1 MGAAVRH
8 PSAGLT
14 VLAPAKLNLSLEVL
28 RRRPDGYHELC
39 TLFQAIDL
47 CDELTVE
54 PADGLTLTVEGDAPP
69 GEENLVLRA
78 AHMLLPYAGGRG
90 AHLRLRKRIPSG
102 AGLGG
107 GSSDAAAALLALDR
121 LWRTGL
127 EPPGLAEMAR
137 TLGADVPFFLHGGTA
152 LGTGRGDEI
161 KPLPDV
167 SSLWFVLSVPPF
179 SLPEKTARVFRNLR
193 ADELTDGLRTLQ
205 LAAALRGGGSPGQG
219 DLYNGL
225 RSAALRAFSDL
236 GPYLAALEGST
247 GRDWALSG
255 AGPACYA
262 LAASRTE
269 AEDMARCVENLPGVR
284 YVTSAA
290 PPGTMG
296 VG

>member
-1 MGAAVRH
+1 M
-8 PSAGLT
+8 
-14 VLAPAKLNLSLEVL
+14 L

-39 TLFQAIDL
+39 TLFQTIDL

-54 PADGLTLTVEGDAPP
+54 PADGLTLMVEGDAPP

-78 AHMLLPYAGGRG
+78 AHMLSPYTGGRG
-90 AHLRLRKRIPSG
+90 AHIHLLKRIPSG

-107 GSSDAAAALLALDR
+107 GSSDAAAALLALNR
-121 LWRTGL
+121 LLGTGL
-127 EPPGLAEMAR
+127 ERPGLAEMAR

-152 LGTGRGDEI
+152 LGTGRGDAIE
-161 KPLPDV
+161 PLPDV

-193 ADELTDGLRTLQ
+193 ADELTDGLRTHQ
-205 LAAALRGGGSPGQG
+205 LATTLRSGGSPGKG

-236 GPYLAALEGST
+236 GRYLTALEAASE
-247 GRDWALSG
+247 REWALSG

-262 LAASRTE
+262 LVASRAE
-269 AEDMARCVENLPGVR
+269 AEDLGRCLKNLPGLR

-290 PPGTMG
+290 PAANLRK
-296 VG
+296 